1 MMHTLSSSLSDVASF
16 IQAASTTTDTFS
28 AGLVSMANYLGNV
41 ILPICAGLVIALG
54 LYAYSQRS
62 DGQRYIIG
70 GLACLLV
77 SGFVREAE
85 FFIGSTTGSSMFM
98 TGILGLVNW
107 VCNVILPLY
116 SVFCFSRGA
125 MTLGGFMERFNIGDD
140 WTRYIL
146 TGIGCLGCSGIVR
159 LLEYFILQ
167 SSGGVH

>member
-1 MMHTLSSSLSDVASF
+1 VYTPSSSLFDVACF
-16 IQAASTTTDTFS
+16 IQATSSTADTFS
-28 AGLVSMANYLGNV
+28 PGLISMANYLGNV
-41 ILPICAGLVIALG
+41 ILPICAALVIALG

-70 GLACLLV
+70 GIACLLV

-85 FFIGSTTGSSMFM
+85 FFIGSTTDSTMFV

-125 MTLGGFMERFNIGDD
+125 MALGGFMDRFNIGDD
-140 WTRYIL
+140 WMRYFL
-146 TGIGCLGCSGIVR
+146 TGAGCLSCSGIVR
-159 LLEYFILQ
+159 LIEYFVVQ
-167 SSGGVH
+167 NSGGLH